1 MLVVVIVIG
10 IKLIFTMNKV
20 DLLLDDVTKKVHSL
34 DRVFNMIDYTTD
46 KVTMISDTVVNF
58 ITSKLKR
65 IIKFKKN
72 DEEDEDEK
80 PLFERAYRLLGPLAH
95 DEMYGFVPAAALG
108 GPRRLDHLQK
118 VKAVEHLTLLSM
130 LEPPK
135 VMRDIVKEAKER
147 GIW

>member
-1 MLVVVIVIG
+1 MVIYLLLIVLLVVVIVIG

-72 DEEDEDEK
+72 DEEDED
-80 PLFERAYRLLGPLAH
+80 
-95 DEMYGFVPAAALG
+95 DE
-108 GPRRLDHLQK
+108 
-118 VKAVEHLTLLSM
+118 
-130 LEPPK
+130 
-135 VMRDIVKEAKER
+135 
-147 GIW
+147 

>member
-1 MLVVVIVIG
+1 MEALNETLPVVIYLLLIVLLVVVIVIG

-58 ITSKLKR
+58 ITSKLKK

-72 DEEDEDEK
+72 DEEDED
-80 PLFERAYRLLGPLAH
+80 
-95 DEMYGFVPAAALG
+95 DE
-108 GPRRLDHLQK
+108 
-118 VKAVEHLTLLSM
+118 
-130 LEPPK
+130 
-135 VMRDIVKEAKER
+135 
-147 GIW
+147 

>member
-1 MLVVVIVIG
+1 MEALNETLPVVIYLLLIVLLVVVIVIG

-46 KVTMISDTVVNF
+46 KVTMISYTVVNF

-72 DEEDEDEK
+72 DEEDED
-80 PLFERAYRLLGPLAH
+80 
-95 DEMYGFVPAAALG
+95 DE
-108 GPRRLDHLQK
+108 
-118 VKAVEHLTLLSM
+118 
-130 LEPPK
+130 
-135 VMRDIVKEAKER
+135 
-147 GIW
+147 

>member
-1 MLVVVIVIG
+1 MEALNETLPVVIYLLLIVLLVVVIVIG

-65 IIKFKKN
+65 IIIFKKN
-72 DEEDEDEK
+72 DE
-80 PLFERAYRLLGPLAH
+80 
-95 DEMYGFVPAAALG
+95 
-108 GPRRLDHLQK
+108 
-118 VKAVEHLTLLSM
+118 
-130 LEPPK
+130 
-135 VMRDIVKEAKER
+135 
-147 GIW
+147 

>member
-1 MLVVVIVIG
+1 MEALNETLPVVIYLLLIVLLVVVIVIG

-65 IIKFKKN
+65 IIKFNKN
-72 DEEDEDEK
+72 DEEDED
-80 PLFERAYRLLGPLAH
+80 
-95 DEMYGFVPAAALG
+95 DE
-108 GPRRLDHLQK
+108 
-118 VKAVEHLTLLSM
+118 
-130 LEPPK
+130 
-135 VMRDIVKEAKER
+135 
-147 GIW
+147 

>member
-1 MLVVVIVIG
+1 MEALNETLPVVIYLLLIVLLVEVIVIG

-58 ITSKLKR
+58 ITSKLKI

-72 DEEDEDEK
+72 DEEDED
-80 PLFERAYRLLGPLAH
+80 
-95 DEMYGFVPAAALG
+95 DE
-108 GPRRLDHLQK
+108 
-118 VKAVEHLTLLSM
+118 
-130 LEPPK
+130 
-135 VMRDIVKEAKER
+135 
-147 GIW
+147 

>member
-1 MLVVVIVIG
+1 MEALNETLPVVIYLLLIVLLVVVIVIG

-20 DLLLDDVTKKVHSL
+20 DLILDDVTKKVHSL

-72 DEEDEDEK
+72 DEEDED
-80 PLFERAYRLLGPLAH
+80 
-95 DEMYGFVPAAALG
+95 DE
-108 GPRRLDHLQK
+108 
-118 VKAVEHLTLLSM
+118 
-130 LEPPK
+130 
-135 VMRDIVKEAKER
+135 
-147 GIW
+147 

>member
-1 MLVVVIVIG
+1 MEALNETLPVVIYLLLIVLLVVVIVIG

-46 KVTMISDTVVNF
+46 KVAMISDTVVNF

-72 DEEDEDEK
+72 DEEDED
-80 PLFERAYRLLGPLAH
+80 
-95 DEMYGFVPAAALG
+95 DE
-108 GPRRLDHLQK
+108 
-118 VKAVEHLTLLSM
+118 
-130 LEPPK
+130 
-135 VMRDIVKEAKER
+135 
-147 GIW
+147 

>member
-1 MLVVVIVIG
+1 MEALNETLPVVIYLLLIVLLVVVIVIG

-72 DEEDEDEK
+72 DEEDHPDE
-80 PLFERAYRLLGPLAH
+80 
-95 DEMYGFVPAAALG
+95 
-108 GPRRLDHLQK
+108 
-118 VKAVEHLTLLSM
+118 
-130 LEPPK
+130 
-135 VMRDIVKEAKER
+135 
-147 GIW
+147 

>member
-1 MLVVVIVIG
+1 MEALNETLPVVIYLLLIVLLVVVIVIG

-65 IIKFKKN
+65 IIRFKKN
-72 DEEDEDEK
+72 DEEDED
-80 PLFERAYRLLGPLAH
+80 
-95 DEMYGFVPAAALG
+95 DE
-108 GPRRLDHLQK
+108 
-118 VKAVEHLTLLSM
+118 
-130 LEPPK
+130 
-135 VMRDIVKEAKER
+135 
-147 GIW
+147 

>member
-1 MLVVVIVIG
+1 MEALNETLPVVIYLLLIVLLVVVIVIG
-10 IKLIFTMNKV
+10 IKLIFTMNIV

-72 DEEDEDEK
+72 DEEDED
-80 PLFERAYRLLGPLAH
+80 
-95 DEMYGFVPAAALG
+95 DE
-108 GPRRLDHLQK
+108 
-118 VKAVEHLTLLSM
+118 
-130 LEPPK
+130 
-135 VMRDIVKEAKER
+135 
-147 GIW
+147 

>member
-1 MLVVVIVIG
+1 MEALNETLPVVIYLLLIVLLVVVIVIG

-34 DRVFNMIDYTTD
+34 DRVLNMIDYTTD

-72 DEEDEDEK
+72 DEEDEDD
-80 PLFERAYRLLGPLAH
+80 A
-95 DEMYGFVPAAALG
+95 
-108 GPRRLDHLQK
+108 
-118 VKAVEHLTLLSM
+118 
-130 LEPPK
+130 
-135 VMRDIVKEAKER
+135 
-147 GIW
+147 

>member
-1 MLVVVIVIG
+1 MEALNETLPVVIYLLLIVLLVVVIVIG

-34 DRVFNMIDYTTD
+34 DRIFNMIDYTTD

-72 DEEDEDEK
+72 DEEDED
-80 PLFERAYRLLGPLAH
+80 
-95 DEMYGFVPAAALG
+95 DE
-108 GPRRLDHLQK
+108 
-118 VKAVEHLTLLSM
+118 
-130 LEPPK
+130 
-135 VMRDIVKEAKER
+135 
-147 GIW
+147 

>member
-1 MLVVVIVIG
+1 MEALNETLPVVIYLLLIVLLVVVIVIG

-72 DEEDEDEK
+72 DEEEEADE
-80 PLFERAYRLLGPLAH
+80 
-95 DEMYGFVPAAALG
+95 
-108 GPRRLDHLQK
+108 
-118 VKAVEHLTLLSM
+118 
-130 LEPPK
+130 
-135 VMRDIVKEAKER
+135 
-147 GIW
+147 

>member
-72 DEEDEDEK
+72 DEEDED
-80 PLFERAYRLLGPLAH
+80 
-95 DEMYGFVPAAALG
+95 DE
-108 GPRRLDHLQK
+108 
-118 VKAVEHLTLLSM
+118 
-130 LEPPK
+130 
-135 VMRDIVKEAKER
+135 
-147 GIW
+147 

>member
-1 MLVVVIVIG
+1 MEALNETLPVVIYLLLIVLLVVVIVIG

-72 DEEDEDEK
+72 DEEDENDE
-80 PLFERAYRLLGPLAH
+80 
-95 DEMYGFVPAAALG
+95 
-108 GPRRLDHLQK
+108 
-118 VKAVEHLTLLSM
+118 
-130 LEPPK
+130 
-135 VMRDIVKEAKER
+135 
-147 GIW
+147 

>member
-1 MLVVVIVIG
+1 MEALNETLPVVIYLLLIVLLVVVIVIG

-34 DRVFNMIDYTTD
+34 DRVFNLIDYTTD

-72 DEEDEDEK
+72 DEEDED
-80 PLFERAYRLLGPLAH
+80 
-95 DEMYGFVPAAALG
+95 DE
-108 GPRRLDHLQK
+108 
-118 VKAVEHLTLLSM
+118 
-130 LEPPK
+130 
-135 VMRDIVKEAKER
+135 
-147 GIW
+147 

>member
-1 MLVVVIVIG
+1 MEALNETLPVVIYLLLVVLLVVVIVIG

-72 DEEDEDEK
+72 DEEDED
-80 PLFERAYRLLGPLAH
+80 
-95 DEMYGFVPAAALG
+95 DE
-108 GPRRLDHLQK
+108 
-118 VKAVEHLTLLSM
+118 
-130 LEPPK
+130 
-135 VMRDIVKEAKER
+135 
-147 GIW
+147 

>member
-1 MLVVVIVIG
+1 MEALNETLPVVIYLLLIVLLVVVIVIG

-58 ITSKLKR
+58 VTSKLKR

-72 DEEDEDEK
+72 DEEDED
-80 PLFERAYRLLGPLAH
+80 
-95 DEMYGFVPAAALG
+95 DE
-108 GPRRLDHLQK
+108 
-118 VKAVEHLTLLSM
+118 
-130 LEPPK
+130 
-135 VMRDIVKEAKER
+135 
-147 GIW
+147 

>member
-1 MLVVVIVIG
+1 MEALNETLPVVIYLLLIVLLVVVIVIG

-65 IIKFKKN
+65 IVKFKKN
-72 DEEDEDEK
+72 DEEDED
-80 PLFERAYRLLGPLAH
+80 
-95 DEMYGFVPAAALG
+95 DE
-108 GPRRLDHLQK
+108 
-118 VKAVEHLTLLSM
+118 
-130 LEPPK
+130 
-135 VMRDIVKEAKER
+135 
-147 GIW
+147 

>member
-1 MLVVVIVIG
+1 MEALNETLPVVIYLLLIVLLVVVIVIG

-20 DLLLDDVTKKVHSL
+20 DLLLDDVIKKVHSL

-72 DEEDEDEK
+72 DEEDED
-80 PLFERAYRLLGPLAH
+80 
-95 DEMYGFVPAAALG
+95 DE
-108 GPRRLDHLQK
+108 
-118 VKAVEHLTLLSM
+118 
-130 LEPPK
+130 
-135 VMRDIVKEAKER
+135 
-147 GIW
+147 

>member
-1 MLVVVIVIG
+1 MEALNETLPVVIYLLLIVLLVVVIVIG

-46 KVTMISDTVVNF
+46 KMTMISDTVVNF

-72 DEEDEDEK
+72 DEEDED
-80 PLFERAYRLLGPLAH
+80 
-95 DEMYGFVPAAALG
+95 DE
-108 GPRRLDHLQK
+108 
-118 VKAVEHLTLLSM
+118 
-130 LEPPK
+130 
-135 VMRDIVKEAKER
+135 
-147 GIW
+147 

>member
-1 MLVVVIVIG
+1 MEALNETLPVVIYLLLIVLLVGVIVIG
-10 IKLIFTMNKV
+10 IKLIFTLNKV

-72 DEEDEDEK
+72 DEEDED
-80 PLFERAYRLLGPLAH
+80 
-95 DEMYGFVPAAALG
+95 DE
-108 GPRRLDHLQK
+108 
-118 VKAVEHLTLLSM
+118 
-130 LEPPK
+130 
-135 VMRDIVKEAKER
+135 
-147 GIW
+147 

>member
-1 MLVVVIVIG
+1 MEALNETLPVVIYLLLIVLLVVVIVIG
-10 IKLIFTMNKV
+10 IKLIFTMNKI

-72 DEEDEDEK
+72 DEEDED
-80 PLFERAYRLLGPLAH
+80 
-95 DEMYGFVPAAALG
+95 DE
-108 GPRRLDHLQK
+108 
-118 VKAVEHLTLLSM
+118 
-130 LEPPK
+130 
-135 VMRDIVKEAKER
+135 
-147 GIW
+147 

>member
-1 MLVVVIVIG
+1 MEALNETLPVVIYLLLIVLLVVVIVIG

-34 DRVFNMIDYTTD
+34 DRVFNMIDYTID

-72 DEEDEDEK
+72 DEEDED
-80 PLFERAYRLLGPLAH
+80 
-95 DEMYGFVPAAALG
+95 DE
-108 GPRRLDHLQK
+108 
-118 VKAVEHLTLLSM
+118 
-130 LEPPK
+130 
-135 VMRDIVKEAKER
+135 
-147 GIW
+147 

>member
-1 MLVVVIVIG
+1 MEALNETLPVVIYLSLIVLLVVVIVIG

-72 DEEDEDEK
+72 DEEDED
-80 PLFERAYRLLGPLAH
+80 
-95 DEMYGFVPAAALG
+95 DE
-108 GPRRLDHLQK
+108 
-118 VKAVEHLTLLSM
+118 
-130 LEPPK
+130 
-135 VMRDIVKEAKER
+135 
-147 GIW
+147 

>member
-1 MLVVVIVIG
+1 MEALNETLPVVIYLLLIVLLVVVIVIG

-72 DEEDEDEK
+72 DEEDEYDE
-80 PLFERAYRLLGPLAH
+80 
-95 DEMYGFVPAAALG
+95 
-108 GPRRLDHLQK
+108 
-118 VKAVEHLTLLSM
+118 
-130 LEPPK
+130 
-135 VMRDIVKEAKER
+135 
-147 GIW
+147 

>member
-1 MLVVVIVIG
+1 MEALNETLPVVIYLLLIVLLVVVIVIG

-72 DEEDEDEK
+72 DEDDADDEE
-80 PLFERAYRLLGPLAH
+80 
-95 DEMYGFVPAAALG
+95 
-108 GPRRLDHLQK
+108 
-118 VKAVEHLTLLSM
+118 
-130 LEPPK
+130 
-135 VMRDIVKEAKER
+135 
-147 GIW
+147 